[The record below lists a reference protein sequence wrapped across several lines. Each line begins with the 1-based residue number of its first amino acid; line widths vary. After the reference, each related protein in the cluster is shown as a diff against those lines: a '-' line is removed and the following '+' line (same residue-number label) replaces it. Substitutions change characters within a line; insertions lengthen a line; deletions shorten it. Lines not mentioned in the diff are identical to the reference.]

1 MPRVR
6 RAAAA
11 TSVAVAVVLT
21 AAACTGEGNAGPSPR
36 TGTDGAPTLLGT
48 VDLDAA
54 VGGDARLLDVAAA
67 PGDDPVALLGDGG
80 TRAWLV
86 EVAPGE
92 EGPTATAL
100 LELPVVGDDA
110 ELSVLPG
117 GSFLVAHTS
126 PTAGYQLLTV
136 PRDGQATVT
145 ALGLRPD
152 RAATALSPDGR
163 TLYAALSLPAPGPT
177 QLLAVDLS
185 AGVVTMT
192 APVVPDG
199 TVPALA
205 TRPDGG
211 VAALV
216 ESEDRRAVLTAYD
229 ADLRPVGEPV
239 DLAPDDPVGVPADL
253 DVTADGTVVAT
264 LHVSAGRES
273 GLLVTVVDGAVATSV
288 PLDGVGDSA
297 LDVLVSPDSTSAWVQ
312 QADLSYPAEL
322 VTVDLATG
330 APFSRVSLC
339 DGAGVLGDVAPI
351 GADGGILA
359 TGSCIDGDGPQATA
373 FLVG

>member
-6 RAAAA
+6 RTAAAL
-11 TSVAVAVVLT
+11 AVVLT
-21 AAACTGEGNAGPSPR
+21 AAACTGDGDAGPSQR
-36 TGTDGAPTLLGT
+36 TGADGAPVLLGT

-54 VGGDARLLDVAAA
+54 VGGDARLLDLA
-67 PGDDPVALLGDGG
+67 PDPGGDPVALLSDGG

-86 EVAPGE
+86 EVGPGE
-92 EGPTATAL
+92 DGPTATTL
-100 LELPVVGDDA
+100 LELPAVGDDA
-110 ELSVLPG
+110 ELTVLPD
-117 GSFLVAHTS
+117 GSFLVANTS

-136 PRDGQATVT
+136 PPDGQATVT

-152 RAATALSPDGR
+152 RAATALSRDGR
-163 TLYAALSLPAPGPT
+163 TLYAAFTFPGLGPA
-177 QLLAVDLS
+177 QLLAVDLA

-199 TVPALA
+199 TVTALA
-205 TRPDGG
+205 PRPDGG

-216 ESEDRRAVLTAYD
+216 ETDDGRALLTAYD
-229 ADLRPVGEPV
+229 ADLRPVDEPV
-239 DLAPDDPVGVPADL
+239 DLAPDAPVGTPADL

-264 LHVSAGRES
+264 LHVSDGREL
-273 GLLVTVVDGAVATSV
+273 GRLVTVVDGAVATSV
-288 PLDGVGDSA
+288 DLEGVGDSA
-297 LDVLVSPDSTSAWVQ
+297 LDVVVSPDGRTAWVP

-322 VTVDLATG
+322 VTVDLASGEVLST
-330 APFSRVSLC
+330 VSLC
-339 DGAGVLGDVAPI
+339 DGAGVLGDVAPV
-351 GADGGILA
+351 ADGAGILA

>member
-6 RAAAA
+6 RTAAAL
-11 TSVAVAVVLT
+11 AVVLT
-21 AAACTGEGNAGPSPR
+21 AAACTGEGDAGPSPR
-36 TGTDGAPTLLGT
+36 TGTDGAPALLGT

-54 VGGDARLLDVAAA
+54 VSGDARLLDLAAV

-92 EGPTATAL
+92 DGPTATTM

-126 PTAGYQLLTV
+126 PIAGYQLLTV

-163 TLYAALSLPAPGPT
+163 TLYAALTLTDLGPA
-177 QLLAVDLS
+177 QLLAVDLA
-185 AGVVTMT
+185 AGVVSRT
-192 APVVPDG
+192 APVVPEG
-199 TVPALA
+199 TVTALA

-211 VAALV
+211 LAALV
-216 ESEDRRAVLTAYD
+216 DSGGRALLTTYG
-229 ADLRPVGEPV
+229 ADLRPVGEPL
-239 DLAPDDPVGVPADL
+239 DLAPDAPVGIPAGL

-264 LHVSAGRES
+264 LHVSAGR
-273 GLLVTVVDGAVATSV
+273 GLGRLVTVVDGAVADSV
-288 PLDGVGDSA
+288 ELDGVGDSA
-297 LDVLVSPDSTSAWVQ
+297 LEVVVSPDGGSAWVP

-322 VTVDLATG
+322 VTVDLASG
-330 APFSRVSLC
+330 QRVSAVSLC
-339 DGAGVLGDVAPI
+339 AGAAVLGDVAPF
-351 GADGGILA
+351 GADAGLVA
-359 TGSCIDGDGPQATA
+359 TGSCVDGDGPQATA

>member
-11 TSVAVAVVLT
+11 LAVVLT

-54 VGGDARLLDVAAA
+54 VGGDARLLDVAGA

-126 PTAGYQLLTV
+126 PTAGYQLLSV

-163 TLYAALSLPAPGPT
+163 TLYAALSLPAPGPA
-177 QLLAVDLS
+177 QLLAVDLA

-239 DLAPDDPVGVPADL
+239 DLAPDDPVGIPADL
-253 DVTADGTVVAT
+253 VVTADGTVVAT
-264 LHVSAGRES
+264 LHVSEGRES

-297 LDVLVSPDSTSAWVQ
+297 LDVLVSPDNTAAWVQ

-339 DGAGVLGDVAPI
+339 DGAGVLGGVAPI

>member
-11 TSVAVAVVLT
+11 LAVVLT
-21 AAACTGEGNAGPSPR
+21 AACTGEGDAGPSPR

-54 VGGDARLLDVAAA
+54 VGGDARLLDLAAA

-86 EVAPGE
+86 EVGPGE
-92 EGPTATAL
+92 DGPTATTM

-126 PTAGYQLLTV
+126 PIAGYQLLTV

-163 TLYAALSLPAPGPT
+163 TLYAALTLTDLGPA
-177 QLLAVDLS
+177 QLLTIDLA

-216 ESEDRRAVLTAYD
+216 ESEDGRALLTAYD

-239 DLAPDDPVGVPADL
+239 DLAPDAPVGTPAGL

-264 LHVSAGRES
+264 LHVSDGSELGR
-273 GLLVTVVDGAVATSV
+273 LVTVADGAVAGSIE
-288 PLDGVGDSA
+288 LDGVGDSA
-297 LDVLVSPDSTSAWVQ
+297 LEVVVSPDGGSAWVP

-322 VTVDLATG
+322 VTVDLASG
-330 APFSRVSLC
+330 ERVSSVSLC
-339 DGAGVLGDVAPI
+339 AGAAVLGDVAPF
-351 GADGGILA
+351 GADAGLVA
-359 TGSCIDGDGPQATA
+359 TGSCVDGDGPQATA

>member
-6 RAAAA
+6 RTAAAL
-11 TSVAVAVVLT
+11 AVVLT
-21 AAACTGEGNAGPSPR
+21 AAACTGEGDAGPSPR
-36 TGTDGAPTLLGT
+36 TGGDGAPALLGT

-54 VGGDARLLDVAAA
+54 VGGDARLLDLAAV
-67 PGDDPVALLGDGG
+67 PGDGPVALLGDGG

-100 LELPVVGDDA
+100 LELPDVGDDA
-110 ELSVLPG
+110 ALSVLPD
-117 GSFLVAHTS
+117 GSFLVAHTN

-163 TLYAALSLPAPGPT
+163 TLYAALSLPAPAPA
-177 QLLAVDLS
+177 QLLAVDVA

-192 APVVPDG
+192 APVVPGG

-216 ESEDRRAVLTAYD
+216 ETEDGRAVLTAYD
-229 ADLRPVGEPV
+229 GDLRPVGEPV
-239 DLAPDDPVGVPADL
+239 DLAPDAPVGTPAGL

-264 LHVSAGRES
+264 LHVSDGREL
-273 GLLVTVVDGAVATSV
+273 GRLVTVADGAVTDSIE
-288 PLDGVGDSA
+288 LDGVGDSA
-297 LDVLVSPDSTSAWVQ
+297 LEVVVSPDGGSAWVP

-322 VTVDLATG
+322 VTVDLASG
-330 APFSRVSLC
+330 ERVSAVSLC
-339 DGAGVLGDVAPI
+339 AGAAVLGDVAPF
-351 GADGGILA
+351 GADAGLVA
-359 TGSCIDGDGPQATA
+359 TGSCVDGDGPQATA